1 MSGSLTVTASY
12 SILPYLF
19 NINMNIPRAIFFSRM
34 YAFFFFFSP
43 FVVLLCAVR
52 LPVPIDRTQPRLSAE
67 CSRGAR
73 TNLGWLGASRTRPG
87 VATTTSMEEGGN
99 Y

>member
-1 MSGSLTVTASY
+1 
-12 SILPYLF
+12 
-19 NINMNIPRAIFFSRM
+19 MNIPRAVVQYFSLACM
-34 YAFFFFFSP
+34 HFFFLFSP

-52 LPVPIDRTQPRLSAE
+52 RPIDRTQPRLSAE
-67 CSRGAR
+67 CSCGAR